1 MQRAAVNRTVCDKF
15 PYTVY
20 FHTPSHLLKS
30 AIQFNWILVS
40 QDGSRH
46 AYRNGGSVLSYS
58 SREYDPEVVGAGKDG
73 SCHSEDGWNDL
84 NLDVHPRDLCV
95 LGRLVRALFQ
105 YFLNAS
111 FLPPL
116 SKDRSEF
123 VGFVKVIGR

>member
-58 SREYDPEVVGAGKDG
+58 SREYDPEVVGAGENG
-73 SCHSEDGWNDL
+73 SRHSEDGWNYL
-84 NLDVHPRDLCV
+84 NLDVHHRDLCV
-95 LGRLVRALFQ
+95 WGISNSIAPFQ
-105 YFLNAS
+105 YFRNAS
-111 FLPPL
+111 IFPTFL
-116 SKDRSEF
+116 
-123 VGFVKVIGR
+123 KVNTDLNWLDWWK